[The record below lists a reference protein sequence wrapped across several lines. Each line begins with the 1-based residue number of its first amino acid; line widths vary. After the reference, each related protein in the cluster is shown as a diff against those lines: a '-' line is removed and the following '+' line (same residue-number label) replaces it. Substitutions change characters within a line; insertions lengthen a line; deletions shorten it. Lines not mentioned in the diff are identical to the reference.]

1 MGEAK
6 RRKIAPCICGTGLPG
21 EQCCWTPT
29 GYHKKP
35 AVIDL
40 HDTGLQSSHD
50 GCYMRRTNACDL
62 KLSGEHLVSEGVLK
76 VLADERVEL
85 SGTPWLEGQKKILPF
100 TALTSNCLCT
110 RHNSR
115 LSPIDV
121 VGANFFSAIQKCG
134 TTDRGRG
141 MYFLLSGHDVERWM
155 LRSLA
160 VFGVSKNF
168 AIDGAV
174 IDQEFIDR
182 LRIIELLEKPRAWQ
196 QPVGFYLV
204 RGLGHQ
210 FWRRENVQ
218 LAPIVKAGG
227 DTVMGITLDI
237 QGLEFALLAAE
248 HDINGTGLDRALYR
262 PGAFV
267 FNMAGVEHR
276 IQISWEDGGCHE
288 DVIITWKP

>member
-40 HDTGLQSSHD
+40 HDTGLQGSHD

-85 SGTPWLEGQKKILPF
+85 SGTPWLKGQKKVLPF

-121 VGANFFSAIQKCG
+121 VGANFFSAIQRCG

-141 MYFLLSGHDVERWM
+141 MYFLLSGHDVERKSPRQIQRVLTQLERKGLAQTSAAI
-155 LRSLA
+155 LR
-160 VFGVSKNF
+160 
-168 AIDGAV
+168 
-174 IDQEFIDR
+174 QETADEQR
-182 LRIIELLEKPRAWQ
+182 L
-196 QPVGFYLV
+196 
-204 RGLGHQ
+204 
-210 FWRRENVQ
+210 
-218 LAPIVKAGG
+218 
-227 DTVMGITLDI
+227 
-237 QGLEFALLAAE
+237 
-248 HDINGTGLDRALYR
+248 
-262 PGAFV
+262 
-267 FNMAGVEHR
+267 
-276 IQISWEDGGCHE
+276 
-288 DVIITWKP
+288 